1 MGRVTLTLPRLG
13 ETMEEAR
20 VTTWL
25 VQPGASFARGD
36 VLMEVE
42 TDKTVVEVPA
52 LAAGLLVA
60 QLVQE
65 GETVA
70 LDQPIAEVEQEGTGP
85 TTTPAPRPAPA
96 ESPAQD
102 VQPTAPDLAPVV
114 LPAPAK
120 GSRASPKARAV
131 ARRAGIDLALVPGT
145 GRNGRVTAADLPATP
160 QQGGG
165 GTVVLLHGLFDSH
178 RGWRDLP
185 QRLARQG
192 HGVIVPDLP
201 GHGDSPGTASSLDEA
216 AAVMARQIAGQALSS
231 ALALVGHSFG
241 AALAVRIAG
250 LLGPRVTKLVL
261 IAPAGLGTRINADF
275 LDGMLAAETTAA
287 LGRALALLD
296 AAPVGEAAMA
306 VELERLKARRQEIA
320 PLVSS
325 VARAGMQQIDL
336 RADIARLTCPIAVI
350 FGTADR
356 ILDWHAVA
364 ELPPSASIH
373 LVRGAGHL
381 PHASA
386 PDLVPALLA
395 GAFTTTERRATV

>member
-52 LAAGLLVA
+52 LADGLLVE

-65 GETVA
+65 GATVA
-70 LDQPIAEVEQEGTGP
+70 LDQPIAEVEQEGAGP
-85 TTTPAPRPAPA
+85 TPALRPAPA
-96 ESPAQD
+96 ESPAQGM
-102 VQPTAPDLAPVV
+102 QPTAPGQVTVAM
-114 LPAPAK
+114 PAPAK
-120 GSRASPKARAV
+120 GLRASPKARAI

-145 GRNGRVTAADLPATP
+145 GRNGRVMAADLSAAP
-160 QQGGG
+160 QHGVG
-165 GTVVLLHGLFDSH
+165 GTAVLLHGLFDTH

-185 QRLARQG
+185 QRLARRG
-192 HGVIVPDLP
+192 HGVIAPDLP
-201 GHGDSPGTASSLDEA
+201 GHGDNPGTANTLDEA
-216 AAVMARQIAGQALSS
+216 AAVMARQITGQAPSGP
-231 ALALVGHSFG
+231 LALVGHSFG

-250 LLGPRVTKLVL
+250 MLGPRVTKLVL
-261 IAPAGLGTRINADF
+261 IAPAGFGARINADF
-275 LDGMLAAETTAA
+275 LDGMMAAETTAA
-287 LGRALALLD
+287 LGRALGLLD
-296 AAPVGEAAMA
+296 AAPVGDVAMA
-306 VELERLKARRQEIA
+306 LELERLKARRQEIA

-325 VARAGMQQIDL
+325 VARAGIQQIDL
-336 RADIARLTCPIAVI
+336 RADIARLTCPLAVI

-356 ILDWHAVA
+356 VLDWHDVA

-381 PHASA
+381 PHATA
-386 PDLVPALLA
+386 PDLVPDLLA
-395 GAFTTTERRATV
+395 GAFTTRERSAIV